1 VDKASLRKLGV
12 VFKREYLERV
22 RSKWFLVGTLLGP
35 VFFAMITVVPILIS
49 AKTKSS
55 TDLANVTIIDATSS
69 GMGER
74 VAAALQQRFPLSPAP
89 QVKSVDA
96 ASVAREEDRA
106 VISVRDKATRGFLV
120 LDSSTVA
127 GNSVRY
133 AGRNASSMS
142 DVEQI
147 TSVVRQQVMAQ
158 RLQSEGIDA
167 KRVAALTGV
176 RLQMVTE
183 KIGDHGREKGSGIG
197 NVIFGYIVALLLYM
211 MIVLYGQTI
220 LRGVM
225 EEKTTRVAE
234 VVVSSVSTDIL
245 LAGKIVGVGLVAI
258 TQVLSWV
265 ALSIALVVYG
275 APLLQAKLGAGA
287 VAGAAAAGAAT
298 RPGGTAMA
306 SAFTDALP
314 SLSMGTALALLL
326 FFVLGFIFYSS
337 LFAAIGAMVNSQEDV
352 QQASMPVMLLLV
364 SSVIFMTP
372 IMTNPGSG
380 LARTMSLLPFS
391 APILMPL
398 RMTLIPVPWYEVAAS
413 LAGVALACLAA
424 IWVSARIYRV
434 GLLMYG
440 KKPSFAELA
449 RWVRYAG

>member
-1 VDKASLRKLGV
+1 MGKLLV

-22 RSKWFLVGTLLGP
+22 RSKWFLIGTLLGP
-35 VFFAMITVVPILIS
+35 VFFAMITVLPIVIS
-49 AKTKSS
+49 AKTKPS

-74 VAAALQQRFPLSPAP
+74 VAAALRERFPVSPAP
-89 QVKSVDA
+89 AVRSVDA
-96 ASVAREEDRA
+96 ASVPREEDRA
-106 VISVRDKATRGFLV
+106 ALAVRNLERRGYLV
-120 LDSSTVA
+120 LDSNTVA
-127 GNSVRY
+127 GTSARY
-133 AGRNASSMS
+133 AGRNAGSIG

-147 TSVVRQQVMAQ
+147 SSVLRQQVLAQ

-167 KRVAALTGV
+167 TRVAALTGTRLDV
-176 RLQMVTE
+176 RAE
-183 KIGDHGREKGSGIG
+183 KIGDRGKEGGG
-197 NVIFGYIVALLLYM
+197 LATALFGYVIALLLYM
-211 MIVLYGQTI
+211 MIVLYGQTV

-234 VVVSSVSTDIL
+234 VVVSSVDTDTL
-245 LAGKIVGVGLVAI
+245 LAGKILGIGLVAV
-258 TQVLSWV
+258 TQVLAWV
-265 ALSIALVVYG
+265 ALSFVLMYYG
-275 APLLQAKLGAGA
+275 KPLLENMLGADA
-287 VAGAAAAGAAT
+287 VAASGNV
-298 RPGGTAMA
+298 GTANTLA
-306 SAFTDALP
+306 SALP
-314 SLSMGTALALLL
+314 SMSLGTLAALLC
-326 FFVLGFIFYSS
+326 FFVLGFVFYAA

-352 QQASMPVMLLLV
+352 QQASMPVMLLLI
-364 SSVIFMTP
+364 SSVIFMAP
-372 IMTNPGSG
+372 ITTNPGTA

-398 RMTLIPVPWYEVAAS
+398 RMTVIPVPWQEVALS
-413 LAGVALACLAA
+413 LAGVALACVAA

>member
-1 VDKASLRKLGV
+1 MDKANVRKLGV
-12 VFKREYLERV
+12 VFRREYLERV

-49 AKTKSS
+49 SKTKPS
-55 TDLANVTIIDATSS
+55 TDLANVTIIDATGS
-69 GMGER
+69 GMGDR
-74 VAAALQQRFPLSPAP
+74 VAQALAQRFPLSPAP
-89 QVKSVDA
+89 QVKSVDP
-96 ASVAREEDRA
+96 ASIPREEDRA
-106 VISVRDKATRGFLV
+106 VIAVRDKETRGYLV
-120 LDSSTVA
+120 LDSSTVS

-133 AGRNASSMS
+133 AGRNASSLG

-147 TSVVRQQVMAQ
+147 TSIVRQQVLAQ

-167 KRVAALTGV
+167 KRVAALTGA
-176 RLQMVTE
+176 RLQVMTE
-183 KIGDHGREKGSGIG
+183 KIGDSGREKGSGIG

-220 LRGVM
+220 LRGVR

-234 VVVSSVSTDIL
+234 VVVSSVSTDTL
-245 LAGKIVGVGLVAI
+245 LAGQVIGVGLVAI
-258 TQVLSWV
+258 TQVLAWV
-265 ALSIALVVYG
+265 ALSLTLVVYG
-275 APLLQAKLGAGA
+275 APLLQQRLGPD
-287 VAGAAAAGAAT
+287 AAAAGAAA
-298 RPGGTAMA
+298 RGPGGAAMA
-306 SAFTDALP
+306 GAFSDALP
-314 SLSMGTALALLL
+314 SLSITTAVALLL

-398 RMTLIPVPWYEVAAS
+398 RMTLIPVPWYEVVGS
-413 LAGVALACLAA
+413 LAGVAIACLAA

-440 KKPSFAELA
+440 KRPSFRELA
-449 RWVRYAG
+449 RWVKYAG

>member
-1 VDKASLRKLGV
+1 MDKLLV

-22 RSKWFLVGTLLGP
+22 RSRWFLVGTLLGP

-49 AKTKSS
+49 SKTKAS
-55 TDLANVTIIDATSS
+55 TDLANVTIIDATGS

-74 VAAALQQRFPLSPAP
+74 VAAALRERFPLSPAP
-89 QVKSVDA
+89 GVRSVDA
-96 ASVAREEDRA
+96 ASVPREEDRA
-106 VISVRDKATRGFLV
+106 ALAVQGKETRGYLV

-127 GNSVRY
+127 GRSARY
-133 AGRNASSMS
+133 AGRNAGSLG

-147 TSVVRQQVMAQ
+147 SSIVRQQVLAQ

-167 KRVAALTGV
+167 KRVAALTGARLEV
-176 RLQMVTE
+176 RTE
-183 KIGDHGREKGSGIG
+183 KIGDHGKEKGSGLG
-197 NVIFGYIVALLLYM
+197 TALFGYVIALLLYM
-211 MIVLYGQTI
+211 MIVLYGQTV

-234 VVVSSVSTDIL
+234 VVVSSVPTNTL
-245 LAGKIVGVGLVAI
+245 LAGKILGIGLVAV

-265 ALSIALVVYG
+265 ALSIALMVYG
-275 APLLQAKLGAGA
+275 APLLEQKLGAGA
-287 VAGAAAAGAAT
+287 VAAAGSA
-298 RPGGTAMA
+298 GGA
-306 SAFTDALP
+306 SALASALP
-314 SLSMGTALALLL
+314 SMSMPTLAALLC
-326 FFVLGFIFYSS
+326 FFVLGFIFYAS
-337 LFAAIGAMVNSQEDV
+337 LFAAIGAMVSSQEDV
-352 QQASMPVMLLLV
+352 QQASMPVMLLLI

-372 IMTNPGSG
+372 IMTNPGSA

-398 RMTLIPVPWYEVAAS
+398 RMTLIQVPWYEVALS

-449 RWVRYAG
+449 RWVRQAG

>member
-1 VDKASLRKLGV
+1 MGKLLV

-35 VFFAMITVVPILIS
+35 VFFALITVVPILIS
-49 AKTKSS
+49 SKTKASS
-55 TDLANVTIIDATSS
+55 SVSDVVIIDATGT
-69 GMGER
+69 GMGAN
-74 VAAALQQRFPLSPAP
+74 VAQALHERFPDGPTPA
-89 QVKSVDA
+89 VRHVDA
-96 ASVAREEDRA
+96 PSLPREEDRA
-106 VISVRDKATRGFLV
+106 TLEVQHKERRGYLV

-127 GNSVRY
+127 GRAAQY
-133 AGRNASSMS
+133 AGRNASSLG
-142 DVEQI
+142 DVEII
-147 TSVVRQQVMAQ
+147 TSVVRQQVLAQ
-158 RLQSEGIDA
+158 RLQADGLDPA
-167 KRVAALTGV
+167 RVNALTSTKLD
-176 RLQMVTE
+176 LQTS
-183 KIGDHGREKGSGIG
+183 KIGDNGREKGSGIS

-234 VVVSSVSTDIL
+234 VVVSSVSTDTL
-245 LAGKIVGVGLVAI
+245 LAGKILGVGLVAV
-258 TQVLSWV
+258 TQVFAWV
-265 ALSIALVVYG
+265 VLSIVLTIYGLPIVTKGMTPDVVVD
-275 APLLQAKLGAGA
+275 ASAKAAQGS
-287 VAGAAAAGAAT
+287 GAASAI
-298 RPGGTAMA
+298 TA
-306 SAFTDALP
+306 ALP
-314 SLSMGTALALLL
+314 SISLGTGLALLA

-372 IMTNPGSG
+372 IMTNPGST
-380 LARTMSLLPFS
+380 LATTMSLLPFS

-398 RMTLIPVPWYEVAAS
+398 RMTLIPVPWYEVVGS
-413 LAGVALACLAA
+413 ILGVVVACLLA

-440 KKPSFAELA
+440 KRPTFGELA
-449 RWVRYAG
+449 RWVKYSG